1 MTQQYT
7 EVDEHQNQHKDQR
20 KGLVLILSKA
30 RLILRKFYCNSYK
43 QLGSYEENEVIPK
56 KDRNSLPWVQ
66 EGYLLSFFLQIL
78 SKEGDF
84 CPLSYKFSLKKGDL
98 CPPSYKFFLVLR
110 NSSFSS
116 LLQPCLINLPYFT
129 KFFLIL
135 RNSTLITQ
143 ILPYSQITYLILR
156 NSSLFQENLPY
167 SLKFFLVLRNS
178 TLF

>member
-1 MTQQYT
+1 M
-7 EVDEHQNQHKDQR
+7 
-20 KGLVLILSKA
+20 
-30 RLILRKFYCNSYK
+30 
-43 QLGSYEENEVIPK
+43 GSYEGNEVIPK

-84 CPLSYKFSLKKGDL
+84 CPLSYKFSLKEGDL
-98 CPPSYKFFLVLR
+98 CPPSYKFFLILR

-116 LLQPCLINLPYFT
+116 LLQLCLINLPYLP
-129 KFFLIL
+129 KFLLIL

-143 ILPYSQITYLILR
+143 ILPYSKKTYLILA
-156 NSSLFQENLPY
+156 NSSLFYKNLPY
-167 SLKFFLVLRNS
+167 HKTFFHILRKS